1 MPARTEGMIAVF
13 LYSIFHTSAQ
23 ADWTMLML
31 CRNVE
36 RYDAFIDLWDSL
48 SVSDMMLWACGPRFA
63 HFLPLIESMCQA
75 LSA

>member
-1 MPARTEGMIAVF
+1 MHSMIAVF
-13 LYSIFHTSAQ
+13 LHTSAQ
-23 ADWTMLML
+23 ADWTTSVWLEIML

-48 SVSDMMLWACGPRFA
+48 SVSNMMLGACGPGFA